1 MNDQV
6 KFIFFSRK
14 NVLLFTDEQFQRTV
28 FRKIKLTDIKKF
40 TCYPWR
46 DMEQTST
53 GETKISNAPW
63 LEITDFYKY
72 KTFHRLVMLSP
83 DIYRFESCNAK
94 LFSGI
99 NILVHDLLTHIYAA
113 SRKKVFDYF
122 AKILKVDPS
131 VVATIE
137 NLPAK
142 IWLVLEYDKKGNCI
156 IYKKPEY
163 IDDGEPPF

>member
-1 MNDQV
+1 M
-6 KFIFFSRK
+6 
-14 NVLLFTDEQFQRTV
+14 
-28 FRKIKLTDIKKF
+28 
-40 TCYPWR
+40 
-46 DMEQTST
+46 
-53 GETKISNAPW
+53 
-63 LEITDFYKY
+63 
-72 KTFHRLVMLSP
+72 
-83 DIYRFESCNAK
+83 
-94 LFSGI
+94 
-99 NILVHDLLTHIYAA
+99 HDLLTHIYAA